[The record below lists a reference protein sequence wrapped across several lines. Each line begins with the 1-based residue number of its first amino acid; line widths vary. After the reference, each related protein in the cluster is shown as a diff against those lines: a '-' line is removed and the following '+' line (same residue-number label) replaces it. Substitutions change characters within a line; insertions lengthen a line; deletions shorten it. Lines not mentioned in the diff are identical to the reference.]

1 MSREITV
8 VSTVQITQVF
18 KNVPDC
24 FEMDENETKKKLQ
37 KDVKTIIG
45 ADDVQVKDI
54 QQFIMDK

>member
-1 MSREITV
+1 MERKVTV

-24 FEMDENETKKKLQ
+24 FEMDKNEAKKKLQ
-37 KDVKTIIG
+37 KDLKTIVG
-45 ADDVQVKDI
+45 ADDVQVKEI

>member
-1 MSREITV
+1 MSRKITV

-24 FEMDENETKKKLQ
+24 FEMDENEAKKKLQ
-37 KDVKTIIG
+37 KDVKTILG